1 VQTVTHAHGGTV
13 STSGYGYD
21 AEGNLSPVITGGVT
35 HTNIYDAS
43 GNLLLQSDP
52 TTGTTLYLGD
62 TELHMA
68 PGATTA
74 SGVRTYSTPDG
85 TPVAERTAT
94 AGGTGSTLYWV
105 GADLQNTQTVEVNAA
120 TGAVSTRYTDPYGN
134 ARGVEPGWSSDHTFL
149 NAPTSALTSLV
160 NLGARMYDSTIGKF
174 LSADPILDP
183 GNPQQVNGYSYASN
197 NPVTMD
203 DPTGAYA
210 SDMYGGSVAYDQS
223 ANNNGGT
230 QGRTQTPPAAAGNSS
245 HAQHRPSFQ
254 QSATNKAAC
263 GRFGA
268 CSNHTGTAK
277 QIAHDNQVA
286 WGLTATVG
294 FAAATI
300 GALVLSGGLDAFFL
314 PEELAGETAAV
325 EGIDGAGLVSETTAR
340 LSSHVGQAVQDYADG
355 TIGMSRAQVA
365 AVARNPGLE
374 PAFRGQVIDSA
385 AKNAVRADTDLAH
398 LWVAR
403 SGEFGPDFFDLDSN
417 NWWDITTQGEF
428 QNHLDQYTD
437 PFGTGIGLFTK

>member
-1 VQTVTHAHGGTV
+1 M
-13 STSGYGYD
+13 
-21 AEGNLSPVITGGVT
+21 
-35 HTNIYDAS
+35 
-43 GNLLLQSDP
+43 QSDP
-52 TTGTTLYLGD
+52 TTGTTLYVGD
-62 TELHMA
+62 TELHIA

-74 SGVRTYSTPDG
+74 SGVRTYTTPDG
-85 TPVAERTAT
+85 TPVAERTTT

-134 ARGVEPGWSSDHTFL
+134 ARGLQPGWSSDHTFL

-160 NLGARMYDSTIGKF
+160 DLGARMYDSTIGKF

-268 CSNHTGTAK
+268 CSNHTGTVK

-314 PEELAGETAAV
+314 PEEIAGETATVATLDGVGTSAEGASPEGTTTVGRWMSQAEHDTMTSSGKVQEGSGGVTNVAHPADVNAYLNQAASGSRYV
-325 EGIDGAGLVSETTAR
+325 EFDVLSDSLSQGGTDGWA
-340 LSSHVGQAVQDYADG
+340 
-355 TIGMSRAQVA
+355 TIRGPNSWWANYGRALPEMPA
-365 AVARNPGLE
+365 AENIVWIASKL
-374 PAFRGQVIDSA
+374 
-385 AKNAVRADTDLAH
+385 
-398 LWVAR
+398 
-403 SGEFGPDFFDLDSN
+403 
-417 NWWDITTQGEF
+417 
-428 QNHLDQYTD
+428 
-437 PFGTGIGLFTK
+437 